1 MVSVFFPARERVFL
15 LPMSTYRCLAQ
26 LAVFGLALVALAGP
40 VQAATRLVVLP
51 VSVGGGQDPD
61 PALMTALANG
71 LGQNPQWAVEQG
83 EAIPSLAKYQPT
95 AMTEADVA
103 RLASEVE
110 GVARKAAAG
119 SGDAIE
125 TLTRVRGELRAA
137 GKKGP
142 RSAEADNLLW
152 RTSLLLITAVSGK
165 DADQAKKV
173 AQETMLL
180 FPGRRPVE
188 DDKLGPAA
196 TKLFDA
202 PPELGAKLKLVS
214 RPEGCEVFM
223 GPTSVGKAP
232 LELQVLQGEA
242 YWAHVRCTA
251 AAGAQQGMASLPK
264 RIVVPPNETTRQEIL
279 DAEFERGFVA
289 EGLRRLRFSSSQERR
304 QLEESY
310 ARRLAERFDADA
322 VVLASVGEL
331 SGADWLNARLYLR
344 SGYLNRQGL
353 VRLEPQRAN
362 ALGRFLATGKDVPG
376 VLRPE
381 EAGALVA
388 ASRPVDSAEPEVDP
402 WYTDIAGWTF
412 LGGGLVTLG
421 FGRWIN
427 SGAEDKQ
434 DQADAIRMDTE
445 RQNALYR
452 EAQSEKFWGG
462 VLTVGGMLASVTGVV
477 LLLVPEYNHSDELF
491 TFQPSIL
498 PGGGGLV
505 VGGRF

>member
-1 MVSVFFPARERVFL
+1 
-15 LPMSTYRCLAQ
+15 
-26 LAVFGLALVALAGP
+26 
-40 VQAATRLVVLP
+40 VVLP

-71 LGQNPQWAVEQG
+71 LTQNPQWAVEQG
-83 EAIPSLAKYQPT
+83 ESIPSLAKYQPT

-103 RLASEVE
+103 RLAAEVE

-119 SGDAIE
+119 SADAVE
-125 TLTRVRGELRAA
+125 TLTRVRGELRVA

-142 RSAEADNLLW
+142 RSVEADGLLW
-152 RTSLLLITAVSGK
+152 RTSLLLVTAVQGK
-165 DADQAKKV
+165 DVDQAKKV

-188 DDKLGPAA
+188 ADKLGPAA
-196 TKLFDA
+196 TKLFEA
-202 PPELGAKLKLVS
+202 PPELGVKLKLVS
-214 RPEGCEVFM
+214 RPEGCEVFV

-232 LELQVLQGEA
+232 LELQVLQEEP
-242 YWAHVRCTA
+242 YWAHVRCTGAPATAAGA
-251 AAGAQQGMASLPK
+251 AAGQDMASLPK

-279 DAEFERGFVA
+279 DAEFERSFVA
-289 EGLRRLRFSSSQERR
+289 EGLRRLRFSTSNERR

-362 ALGRFLATGKDVPG
+362 ALGRFLATGKEVPG

-388 ASRPVDSAEPEVDP
+388 ASRPVDSGEPPVDP
-402 WYTDIAGWTF
+402 WYTDIAGWSF
-412 LGGGLVTLG
+412 LGSGLVTLG

-427 SGAEDKQ
+427 SSAEDKQ
-434 DQADAIRMDTE
+434 NQADALRGDTE

-462 VLTVGGMLASVTGVV
+462 VLTVGGLRATAPGVV
-477 LLLVPEYNHSDELF
+477 LLRVPEYTPSDEMF
-491 TFQPSIL
+491 SYSPSIV

-505 VGGRF
+505 VGGRFGAGKGLRPFPEPHPSRGHHQSGLGEA

>member
-1 MVSVFFPARERVFL
+1 
-15 LPMSTYRCLAQ
+15 MSTYRCLAR
-26 LAVFGLALVALAGP
+26 LAVFGLTLIALAGP
-40 VQAATRLVVLP
+40 AGAATRLVVLP

-71 LGQNPQWAVEQG
+71 LTQNPQWAVEQG
-83 EAIPSLAKYQPT
+83 ESIPSLAKYQPT
-95 AMTEADVA
+95 AMPEADVA
-103 RLASEVE
+103 RLAAEVDAA
-110 GVARKAAAG
+110 ARKTGA
-119 SGDAIE
+119 DAVE

-142 RSAEADNLLW
+142 RSADADNLLW
-152 RTSLLLITAVSGK
+152 RTSLLLVSALQGK

-173 AQETMLL
+173 AQETTLL
-180 FPGRRPVE
+180 FPGRKPVE
-188 DDKLGPAA
+188 ADKLPASA
-196 TKLFDA
+196 GKLFEA

-214 RPEGCEVFM
+214 RPEGCEVFV
-223 GPTSVGKAP
+223 GPTSIGKAP
-232 LELQVLQGEA
+232 VELPVLQDEP
-242 YWAHVRCTA
+242 YWAHVRCPAA
-251 AAGAQQGMASLPK
+251 AAGAGMASLPK

-279 DAEFERGFVA
+279 DAEFERSFVA
-289 EGLRRLRFSSSQERR
+289 EGLRRLRFSSSNERR

-362 ALGRFLATGKDVPG
+362 ALGRFLATGKEVPG

-388 ASRPVDSAEPEVDP
+388 ASSPIDSGEPAVDP
-402 WYTDIAGWTF
+402 WYTDIAGWSF

-434 DQADAIRMDTE
+434 DQADALRGDTE

-462 VLTVGGMLASVTGVV
+462 VLTVGGLLASVTGVV
-477 LLLVPEYNHSDELF
+477 LLLVPEYNHADEMF
-491 TFQPSIL
+491 SVGPNFL

>member
-1 MVSVFFPARERVFL
+1 
-15 LPMSTYRCLAQ
+15 
-26 LAVFGLALVALAGP
+26 
-40 VQAATRLVVLP
+40 
-51 VSVGGGQDPD
+51 
-61 PALMTALANG
+61 
-71 LGQNPQWAVEQG
+71 
-83 EAIPSLAKYQPT
+83 
-95 AMTEADVA
+95 
-103 RLASEVE
+103 
-110 GVARKAAAG
+110 
-119 SGDAIE
+119 
-125 TLTRVRGELRAA
+125 VRGELRIA

-142 RSAEADNLLW
+142 RSVEADNLLW
-152 RTSLLLITAVSGK
+152 RTSLLLVAALQGK
-165 DADQAKKV
+165 DADQAKKA

-180 FPGRRPVE
+180 FPGRRPTE
-188 DDKLGPAA
+188 ADKLSAA
-196 TKLFDA
+196 AGKLFEA
-202 PPELGAKLKLVS
+202 PPELGVKLKLVS
-214 RPEGCEVFM
+214 RPEGCEVFV
-223 GPTSVGKAP
+223 GPTSFGKSPA
-232 LELQVLQGEA
+232 EVQVLQDEP
-242 YWAHVRCTA
+242 YWAHVRCAA
-251 AAGAQQGMASLPK
+251 AAGAPAGAGMASLPK
-264 RIVVPPNETTRQEIL
+264 RIVVPPNETTRQEVL
-279 DAEFERGFVA
+279 DAEFERSFVA
-289 EGLRRLRFSSSQERR
+289 EGLRRLRFTSSNERR

-362 ALGRFLATGKDVPG
+362 ALGRFLATGKEVPG

-388 ASRPVDSAEPEVDP
+388 ASRPADAGEPSINP
-402 WYTDIAGWTF
+402 WYTDIAGWSF

-427 SGAEDKQ
+427 SSAEDKES
-434 DQADAIRMDTE
+434 QADALRGDTE

-462 VLTVGGMLASVTGVV
+462 VLTVGGLLASATGVV

-491 TFQPSIL
+491 SFGPNIL

>member
-1 MVSVFFPARERVFL
+1 
-15 LPMSTYRCLAQ
+15 
-26 LAVFGLALVALAGP
+26 
-40 VQAATRLVVLP
+40 
-51 VSVGGGQDPD
+51 
-61 PALMTALANG
+61 
-71 LGQNPQWAVEQG
+71 
-83 EAIPSLAKYQPT
+83 
-95 AMTEADVA
+95 
-103 RLASEVE
+103 
-110 GVARKAAAG
+110 
-119 SGDAIE
+119 
-125 TLTRVRGELRAA
+125 
-137 GKKGP
+137 
-142 RSAEADNLLW
+142 
-152 RTSLLLITAVSGK
+152 
-165 DADQAKKV
+165 
-173 AQETMLL
+173 
-180 FPGRRPVE
+180 
-188 DDKLGPAA
+188 
-196 TKLFDA
+196 
-202 PPELGAKLKLVS
+202 
-214 RPEGCEVFM
+214 
-223 GPTSVGKAP
+223 
-232 LELQVLQGEA
+232 
-242 YWAHVRCTA
+242 
-251 AAGAQQGMASLPK
+251 MASLPK

-434 DQADAIRMDTE
+434 DQADAIRNDTE
-445 RQNALYR
+445 RQNAPVPRGPER
-452 EAQSEKFWGG
+452 EILGRRAHRGRPAGIGHRRRPAAGPRIQPLRRAVHLPAEHPPRRRRSGRRRP
-462 VLTVGGMLASVTGVV
+462 VLTPITGASRRPAQT
-477 LLLVPEYNHSDELF
+477 
-491 TFQPSIL
+491 
-498 PGGGGLV
+498 
-505 VGGRF
+505 

>member
-1 MVSVFFPARERVFL
+1 MFTYLQLGRLAIAVTL
-15 LPMSTYRCLAQ
+15 L
-26 LAVFGLALVALAGP
+26 ALAGP
-40 VQAATRLVVLP
+40 ARAATRLVVLP

-61 PALMTALANG
+61 AALMTALANG

-83 EAIPSLAKYQPT
+83 ESIPSLARYQPT
-95 AMTEADVA
+95 ALPEADVA
-103 RLASEVE
+103 RLATEVE
-110 GVARKAAAG
+110 GVSRKGA
-119 SGDAIE
+119 DAVE

-137 GKKGP
+137 SKKGP

-152 RTSLLLITAVSGK
+152 RTSLLLVTALSGK
-165 DADQAKKV
+165 EEQARKI
-173 AQETMLL
+173 AQETALI

-188 DDKLGPAA
+188 ADKLAPAA
-196 TKLFDA
+196 ARLFEA
-202 PPELGAKLKLVS
+202 PPEMGAKLKLVS
-214 RPEGCEVFM
+214 RPEGCEVFV
-223 GPTSVGKAP
+223 GATSLGKAP
-232 LELQVLQGEA
+232 VELRVLQDEP
-242 YWAHVRCTA
+242 YWAHVRCPA
-251 AAGAQQGMASLPK
+251 AAGAAQGVASLPK
-264 RIVVPPNETTRQEIL
+264 RVIVPPNETTRQELL
-279 DAEFERGFVA
+279 DAEFERSFVA
-289 EGLRRLRFSSSQERR
+289 EGLRRLRFASSDERR

-353 VRLEPQRAN
+353 VRLEAQRAN
-362 ALGRFLATGKDVPG
+362 ALGRFLATGKEVPG

-388 ASRPVDSAEPEVDP
+388 AARPGDGVDPTVDP
-402 WYTDIAGWTF
+402 WYTDVAGWAF
-412 LGGGLVTLG
+412 LGSGLMSLG

-427 SGAEDKQ
+427 AGAEDKQ
-434 DQADAIRMDTE
+434 DQADALRGDTE

-462 VLTVGGMLASVTGVV
+462 VLTVGGLLASATGVI
-477 LLLVPEYNHSDELF
+477 LLLVPEYNTSDELF
-491 TFQPSIL
+491 SLRPSYV

-505 VGGRF
+505 LGGRF